1 MKTNRLAV
9 LAVPVII
16 AGTAAVAFTASAAD
30 AAPGVTAVTHIRN
43 APDSGN
49 NGTWAYDNYARTLR
63 ITLDSPQPPT
73 GVPAGDFAY
82 SATVTDR
89 GTFSAIVG
97 AYTPNQVVPGVKI
110 AHSVSGSDDGGASYV
125 VYAPKTDALTG
136 NVPGALNL
144 DFAAATG
151 DQTTTNWPAQAFAS
165 ATGVVVTY
173 AHGGDGWSWTYR
185 TACQAWTDS
194 GFNGDG
200 NLAHDGN
207 ITGKICAVPR
217 LYDGAAVYV
226 SPVRENVT
234 FKQTIGSW
242 DEFKIVGPG
251 PINGHIGWVQAVGHG
266 VTNAAVY
273 GGLNANSGYTVFYT
287 PETHKYGHQILG
299 THTGYVYFVS
309 CPSLQAPA
317 PRRITGNGGAP
328 GVLREKN

>member
-9 LAVPVII
+9 LAVPVIL
-16 AGTAAVAFTASAAD
+16 AGTAGVAFTANVASAA
-30 AAPGVTAVTHIRN
+30 PVVRAVTHVTN

-49 NGTWAYDNYARTLR
+49 GGNWAYDNYERTLV
-63 ITLDSPQPPT
+63 ITLDATPPP
-73 GVPAGDFAY
+73 GVPGTDFAY
-82 SATVTDR
+82 TATVSDR
-89 GTFSAIVG
+89 GTSSAIVG
-97 AYTPNQVVPGVKI
+97 ADTPNQVVPGAKI
-110 AHSVSGSDDGGASYV
+110 AHSVSTSMNGEATYV
-125 VYAPKTDALTG
+125 ITAPKTDALTG
-136 NVPGALNL
+136 TVPGALDL
-144 DFAAATG
+144 HFTAATG
-151 DQTTTNWPAQAFAS
+151 NQTTTNWPKQAFAS
-165 ATGVVVTY
+165 PTGVTVAY
-173 AHGGDGWSWTYR
+173 AHGGDAWSWTYR
-185 TACQAWTDS
+185 TACEAWTDS
-194 GFNGDG
+194 GTNGDG

-309 CPSLQAPA
+309 
-317 PRRITGNGGAP
+317 
-328 GVLREKN
+328 